1 MENQN
6 IRMESSLQP
15 SFLSNNWL
23 TITLFILLLASLL
36 GVNMIESVFVPIKNF
51 IIKILQMAGFYS
63 GAVINSSA
71 DIIGDTAKGGIDI
84 AEGTIHS
91 IGNLLQNED
100 NMDGPPPEQVE
111 WNMNLF
117 QYNPTPTPSHITMVQ
132 NIENK
137 IDTKKAELK
146 ELDNT
151 INSRKVQPAQTYSP
165 SAATT
170 ENTTKWCPIGSIDGE
185 TKCVSISSNDKCMYG
200 KVYDTQDKCEQSV
213 STTDSSS
220 MNWGIPPP
228 PPPMASLAPPPP
240 SNTKCCQE
248 LPGMVVSQPPI
259 YGVINTANQAPPP
272 VVNRTPP
279 PQVNQAP
286 PPMMHQMPPPQANQ
300 APPDTM
306 NQMPPPMMN
315 QTEKETDL

>member
-100 NMDGPPPEQVE
+100 NISIQSHTYTFSYYDGSK
-111 WNMNLF
+111 
-117 QYNPTPTPSHITMVQ
+117 Y
-132 NIENK
+132 
-137 IDTKKAELK
+137 
-146 ELDNT
+146 
-151 INSRKVQPAQTYSP
+151 RK
-165 SAATT
+165 
-170 ENTTKWCPIGSIDGE
+170 
-185 TKCVSISSNDKCMYG
+185 
-200 KVYDTQDKCEQSV
+200 
-213 STTDSSS
+213 
-220 MNWGIPPP
+220 
-228 PPPMASLAPPPP
+228 
-240 SNTKCCQE
+240 
-248 LPGMVVSQPPI
+248 
-259 YGVINTANQAPPP
+259 
-272 VVNRTPP
+272 
-279 PQVNQAP
+279 
-286 PPMMHQMPPPQANQ
+286 
-300 APPDTM
+300 
-306 NQMPPPMMN
+306 
-315 QTEKETDL
+315 

>member
-1 MENQN
+1 
-6 IRMESSLQP
+6 MESSP
-15 SFLSNNWL
+15 SFLSNNWM

-36 GVNMIESVFVPIKNF
+36 GVNIIEFVFVPIKKF
-51 IIKILQMAGFYS
+51 IIKILQVAGFYS

-84 AEGTIHS
+84 AEGTVHS

-117 QYNPTPTPSHITMVQ
+117 QYNPTPTPSHITTVQ

-146 ELDNT
+146 ELDNN
-151 INSRKVQPAQTYSP
+151 INSRQVQPIHTYSP
-165 SAATT
+165 SVAT
-170 ENTTKWCPIGSIDGE
+170 ENAGNWCPVGSINGE

-200 KVYDTQDKCEQSV
+200 KVYGTQDICEQSI
-213 STTDSSS
+213 STNDLSSR
-220 MNWGIPPP
+220 NWGIPPP
-228 PPPMASLAPPPP
+228 PPPMASLAPP
-240 SNTKCCQE
+240 SNSTCCQE

-259 YGVINTANQAPPP
+259 YGVTNT
-272 VVNRTPP
+272 
-279 PQVNQAP
+279 VNQAP
-286 PPMMHQMPPPQANQ
+286 PPMMNPA
-300 APPDTM
+300 
-306 NQMPPPMMN
+306 PPPMMN
-315 QTEKETDL
+315 QAPPPMVNQAPPPMVNQAPPPMMNQAPPPMMNQAPPPTMNQAPPPMVN